1 MLSHLPDVLRP
12 ISLLDIKDDSS
23 NSKKKIEGRNA
34 KVTKNKVICIESP
47 LHSELQET
55 TTVDKNHSKMSHF
68 NGFSLKYQR
77 KMDLWYLVLCDFS
90 SVFQTLC

>member
-47 LHSELQET
+47 LHSELQEMN
-55 TTVDKNHSKMSHF
+55 TVDKYHSKMSHF
-68 NGFSLKYQR
+68 NGFSQNIKGKWIIAL
-77 KMDLWYLVLCDFS
+77 
-90 SVFQTLC
+90 

>member
-55 TTVDKNHSKMSHF
+55 TTVDKYHPKMSHF
-68 NGFSLKYQR
+68 KGFSQKHLCFII
-77 KMDLWYLVLCDFS
+77 LCDFS

>member
-47 LHSELQET
+47 LHSELQKIT
-55 TTVDKNHSKMSHF
+55 
-68 NGFSLKYQR
+68 
-77 KMDLWYLVLCDFS
+77 LWAEITPKCLISMDFS
-90 SVFQTLC
+90 KNIKGKWIIAL